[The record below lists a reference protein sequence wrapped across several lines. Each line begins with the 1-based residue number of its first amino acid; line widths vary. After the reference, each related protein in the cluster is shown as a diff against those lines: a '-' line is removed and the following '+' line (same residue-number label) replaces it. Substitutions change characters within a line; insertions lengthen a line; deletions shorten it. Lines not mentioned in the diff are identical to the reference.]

1 MLANYNANEHLNLKK
16 KKKLE
21 TNTHVPKKKK
31 RMNEVPTQKYTK
43 NSTHEVI
50 NLRVEKKKKTKNLP
64 WLFSNKVVQIVS

>member
-16 KKKLE
+16 KKLE

-31 RMNEVPTQKYTK
+31 MNEVPTQKYTK